1 VESGA
6 SQLGPYQ
13 THPSCC
19 QMEYTIDCIVLGER
33 TIFQVNIN
41 EALSVYKLKRG
52 IKNETPIKFNNVDA
66 DQLTLYRVEVGK
78 SQEKRKR
85 IDELERSYRNLD
97 GGCKELDDE
106 EQRLSELFG
115 VSPPEGK
122 KYYILVVLPQSKSI
136 DP

>member
-1 VESGA
+1 
-6 SQLGPYQ
+6 
-13 THPSCC
+13 
-19 QMEYTIDCIVLGER
+19 MEYTTDCVVLSER
-33 TIFQVNIN
+33 TIFQVDIN

-66 DQLTLYRVEVGK
+66 DELTLYRVEVGK

-106 EQRLSELFG
+106 EQRLSEIFG
-115 VSPPEGK
+115 VGPPEGK
-122 KYYILVVLPQSKSI
+122 KYYILVVLPQSKSMV
-136 DP
+136 P